1 FNASTV
7 DSGLKTA
14 VFVVLATFVRPL
26 GGYLSDVFGA
36 KKVLT
41 FVFTG
46 MLLIGLFI
54 AFTITAFSLFS
65 VGCLLAAITLGIGNG
80 AVFKMV
86 PSVSTGNIG
95 AVTGIV
101 GAFGGVGGFFPPIVL
116 GFIKD
121 TSGDYVVGFSLLALF
136 ALFCLLLN
144 YSGFKNQN
152 VRINQKHLA

>member
-1 FNASTV
+1 
-7 DSGLKTA
+7 
-14 VFVVLATFVRPL
+14 
-26 GGYLSDVFGA
+26 
-36 KKVLT
+36 
-41 FVFTG
+41 

-101 GAFGGVGGFFPPIVL
+101 GAFGGVGGFFP
-116 GFIKD
+116 
-121 TSGDYVVGFSLLALF
+121 LL
-136 ALFCLLLN
+136 C
-144 YSGFKNQN
+144 
-152 VRINQKHLA
+152 